1 MEISWRSAVAGA
13 QSLRTEADQGR
24 LRVSHS
30 TAELKILRPQ
40 NRVRYLKLIALFKI
54 GKGILLLVLG
64 ISILFLNSRAV
75 WMDNISDW
83 VADEILL
90 KHSKVVH
97 YLLNRL
103 QAILAGGG
111 LLRATGFLGLF
122 YSAVLFTEGIGVYLQ
137 KRWAEYLMV
146 FATGALI
153 PLEVRHIYYRP
164 SIAAGII
171 LAANCFIVWFLYK
184 VLKREPARAAT
195 APPEVAVETR

>member
-1 MEISWRSAVAGA
+1 M
-13 QSLRTEADQGR
+13 
-24 LRVSHS
+24 SHS
-30 TAELKILRPQ
+30 TADLKILRSP

-54 GKGILLLVLG
+54 AKGILLLVLG
-64 ISILFLNSRAV
+64 VSILFLNSRAA

-103 QAILAGGG
+103 QAMLAGGG
-111 LLRATGFLGLF
+111 IWRATGFLGLF
-122 YSAVLFTEGIGVYLQ
+122 YSAILFTEGIGVYLQ

-164 SIAAGII
+164 SIAAVII

-195 APPEVAVETR
+195 APSEVAVETR

>member
-1 MEISWRSAVAGA
+1 M
-13 QSLRTEADQGR
+13 
-24 LRVSHS
+24 SHS
-30 TAELKILRPQ
+30 TADLKILRPQ

-54 GKGILLLVLG
+54 AKGILLLVLG
-64 ISILFLNSRAV
+64 VSILFLNSRAA

-83 VADEILL
+83 AADEILL

-103 QAILAGGG
+103 QAVLAGGG
-111 LLRATGFLGLF
+111 ALRATGFLSLF

-153 PLEVRHIYYRP
+153 PLEIRHIYYRP
-164 SIAAGII
+164 SVAAVII
-171 LAANCFIVWFLYK
+171 LAANCFIVWFLYR
-184 VLKREPARAAT
+184 VLKREPAPAAAT
-195 APPEVAVETR
+195 SPEVVVETP

>member
-1 MEISWRSAVAGA
+1 VP
-13 QSLRTEADQGR
+13 Q
-24 LRVSHS
+24 S
-30 TAELKILRPQ
+30 TADLKILRPQ

-64 ISILFLNSRAV
+64 VSILFLNSRTV

-90 KHSKVVH
+90 KHSKAVH

-103 QAILAGGG
+103 QAMLAGGG
-111 LLRATGFLGLF
+111 VWRATGFLSLF
-122 YSAVLFTEGIGVYLQ
+122 YSAVLFTEGVGVYLQ
-137 KRWAEYLMV
+137 KRWAEFLMV

-164 SIAAGII
+164 SFAAVII
-171 LAANCFIVWFLYK
+171 LAANCFIVWFLYR
-184 VLKREPARAAT
+184 VLKRERVPAAANS
-195 APPEVAVETR
+195 PEVAVETR